1 MKAAKQKA
9 EERPVVIAEQNK
21 DFAELMEEVA
31 ALEPQHQERVT
42 VFVQGYVAAVA
53 AGGRATA

>member
-1 MKAAKQKA
+1 MRTAKQTPA
-9 EERPVVIAEQNK
+9 ERPVVITEENRE
-21 DFAELMEEVA
+21 FAELMEEVA
-31 ALEPQHQERVT
+31 TLEPQHRERVT